1 VNQDLLQLFR
11 CPACFAGNL
20 AHSTFREGAN
30 GEICDGVVWCKQC
43 GNWYP
48 VADGLLELL
57 AGDLAY
63 KEDRKRFWLHHAD
76 RMTALDL
83 KQDSVTTTGSPEAL
97 QAKQQAHFDWYAENV
112 RGQTYLQ
119 YEQMPFWRAFDTK
132 TYAGWRQQIKADS
145 WLLDVGCAQG
155 RSTLKLADLP
165 INIVAFD
172 ISKRLVRQAIERY
185 RQGNYQ
191 AKITFFVADAIRYP
205 MMNEAFDYIL
215 VYGVLHH
222 LPDPGFACQ
231 EIRRLLKDDGIYFG
245 VENNPSGFR
254 ALFDLLQRVI
264 PIWHEEA
271 GPEALMGNTHFRNW
285 FHESGIQLDMQT
297 AVFVPP
303 HLINL
308 LGYRVGHWLLDA
320 SDRVGQ
326 SLGFLRDNGGIIII
340 RGVKVAPHR

>member
-1 VNQDLLQLFR
+1 VNQNVLQILT
-11 CPACFAGNL
+11 CPACCADHL
-20 AHSTFREGAN
+20 AYSTFREGAE
-30 GEICDGVVWCKQC
+30 GEICDGVVWCRQC

-48 VADGLLELL
+48 VEDTLLELL

-63 KEDRKRFWLHHAD
+63 KEDRQRFWAHYSDQL
-76 RMTALDL
+76 TAIGL
-83 KQDSVTTTGSPEAL
+83 KQENATKTSGQEVL
-97 QAKQQAHFDWYAENV
+97 QAKQQAHFDWYADNV

-132 TYAGWRQQIKADS
+132 TYTGWRQQIKPDS

-155 RSTLKLADLP
+155 RSTLKLADMP

-185 RQGNYQ
+185 RRGHYRARIN
-191 AKITFFVADAIRYP
+191 FFVADAIRFP
-205 MMNEAFDYIL
+205 MVDESFDYIL

-231 EIRRLLKDDGIYFG
+231 EIRRLLKEDGVYFG
-245 VENNPSGFR
+245 VENNPSRFR
-254 ALFDLLQRVI
+254 SLFDLLQKLI

-271 GPEALMGNTHFRNW
+271 GPEALMSDKDFERW
-285 FHESGIQLDMQT
+285 FNASGIQLDMQT

-303 HLINL
+303 HVINL
-308 LGYRVGHWLLDA
+308 VGYNLGRWMLEA
-320 SDRVGQ
+320 SDQLGQ
-326 SLGFLRDNGGIIII
+326 SIGFLRANGGIIIV
-340 RGVKVAPHR
+340 RGTKLS